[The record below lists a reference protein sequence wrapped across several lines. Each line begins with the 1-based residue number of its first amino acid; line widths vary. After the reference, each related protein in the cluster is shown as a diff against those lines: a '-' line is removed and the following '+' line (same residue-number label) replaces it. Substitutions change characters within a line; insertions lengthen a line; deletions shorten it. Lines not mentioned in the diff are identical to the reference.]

1 MTQQIEIEIKAMNA
15 GILPAFHS
23 HMIDDLFSTL
33 DKETSR
39 AMKRKFR
46 KLWRKARDKKISS
59 AASSTEKEFI
69 RQNFESPTVRR
80 DAVLQMI
87 RNNEF

>member
-23 HMIDDLFSTL
+23 HAIDNLFSTL
-33 DKETSR
+33 DKESSH

-46 KLWRKARDKKISS
+46 KLWRKARDKNI
-59 AASSTEKEFI
+59 AAAKTAAEAEFI
-69 RQNFESPTVRR
+69 RKKFESPTVRR
-80 DAVLQMI
+80 NAVLQMI